1 MAAKSKIGGNQ
12 MKNIAFAGAGSMAEA
27 IITGLINGGVCFPQ
41 HIKVTNRANME
52 RLTFLNQA
60 YGVSVTNDKQETV
73 SGASII
79 ILAMKPKDVRA
90 GIESIRDYVNSNQV
104 IISVLAGISSETIQE
119 LFGKKLSIIRA
130 MPNTSA
136 TIQRSATGLACNSNV
151 TAAQLKQATELFE
164 AIGTVTHVEEHQLDA
179 VTGLSGSGPAYIY
192 YIAEAL
198 EKAAEETGLEKETA
212 KALIAQTLLGAA
224 EMLMTSGKEP
234 ALLRK
239 EVTSPGG
246 TTEAGIEKLQA
257 YQVDEAIAAC
267 VKRATERSHELREI
281 FAKKA
286 LKEHT

>member
-1 MAAKSKIGGNQ
+1 
-12 MKNIAFAGAGSMAEA
+12 MKNIAFVGAGSMAEA
-27 IITGLINGGVCFPQ
+27 IIIGLINGGVCFPE
-41 HIKVTNRANME
+41 HIKVTNRTSKE
-52 RLTFLNQA
+52 RLASLHQA
-60 YGVSVTNDKQETV
+60 YGVSVTEDKQETV

-90 GIESIRDYVNSNQV
+90 GIESIRDYVNSTQV
-104 IISVLAGISSETIQE
+104 VISILAGISSETIQE

-136 TIQRSATGLACNSNV
+136 TIQKSATGLACNSNV
-151 TAAQLKQATELFE
+151 TAAQLKQATELFQ
-164 AIGTVTHVEEHQLDA
+164 AIGTVTHVEEDQLDA

-198 EKAAEETGLEKETA
+198 EKAAEETGLEKATA

-234 ALLRK
+234 VILRK

-257 YQVDEAIAAC
+257 YQVDEAITAC
-267 VKRATERSHELREI
+267 VKRATERSHELGEI

>member
-1 MAAKSKIGGNQ
+1 
-12 MKNIAFAGAGSMAEA
+12 MKNIAFVGAGSMAES
-27 IITGLINGGVCFPQ
+27 IIIGLINGGVCFPE
-41 HIKVTNRANME
+41 HIKVTNRASTE
-52 RLTFLNQA
+52 RLTCLHQA
-60 YGVSVTNDKQETV
+60 YGVSATEDKQETV
-73 SGASII
+73 RGASII

-104 IISVLAGISSETIQE
+104 IISILAGISSETIQE

-151 TAAQLKQATELFE
+151 TAAQLKQATELFQ
-164 AIGTVTHVEEHQLDA
+164 AIGTVTHVEEDQLDA

-234 ALLRK
+234 GVLRK

-257 YQVDEAIAAC
+257 YQVDGAIAAC

-281 FAKKA
+281 FAEKA